1 MKTILTINNLN
12 KIYNKRIHAVKNVSF
27 EIYKGNVYGIL
38 GPNGS
43 GKSTTLGI
51 VLNVVNKTSGNYTW
65 FNGNIETHNALKKV
79 GAIIERPNFYPYMT
93 AEENLNLVCKI
104 KEIPFSKV
112 AEKLELVGLLERK
125 NDKFRTFSL
134 GMKQR
139 LAIASALLNDPEIL
153 ILDEPTN
160 GLDPQG
166 IRQIRDLI
174 KLIAS
179 QGTTILLAS
188 HLLDEVEKV
197 CSHVVVLRYGEML
210 YQGTVDGMLSNEG
223 FFELKAENIT
233 KLKEIVLQHPSIEKI
248 KEEDDKLLVFLKSNI
263 EANELNQYLFEKGI
277 VLQHLVKRKNSLEE
291 QFLELT
297 NTK

>member
-1 MKTILTINNLN
+1 LETILKISNLN
-12 KIYNKRIHAVKNVSF
+12 KIFNKHLHAVKNVSF
-27 EIYKGNVYGIL
+27 EIKKGNVYGIL

-51 VLNVVNKTSGNYTW
+51 VLNVVNKTSGDFEW
-65 FNGNIETHNALKKV
+65 FGGKVATHDALKKV

-93 AEENLNLVCKI
+93 AKENLELVCKI
-104 KEIPFSKV
+104 KGTPFSKV
-112 AEKLELVGLLERK
+112 DEKLELVGLLERK
-125 NDKFRTFSL
+125 NDKFRTYSL

-139 LAIASALLNDPEIL
+139 LAIASALLNDPKIL

-166 IRQIRDLI
+166 IRQIRDII
-174 KLIAS
+174 KVIAS

-197 CSHVVVLRYGEML
+197 CSHVVVLRKGEML
-210 YQGTVDGMLSNEG
+210 YQGTVHNMIENNS
-223 FFELKAENIT
+223 FFELKSNDMLRLKTVLDEQSFVENTI
-233 KLKEIVLQHPSIEKI
+233 
-248 KEEDDKLLVFLKSNI
+248 EEDGKLLVYLKQDI
-263 EANELNQYLFEKGI
+263 AAQDLNSYLFEQNI
-277 VLQHLVKRKNSLEE
+277 VLEHLVKRKNSLEE

-297 NTK
+297 KN